1 MEPQEKLTNYPHLKK
16 IASNDYTKPDKR
28 YNQ

>member
-1 MEPQEKLTNYPHLKK
+1 MEPQEKLSNYPHLKK
-16 IASNDYTKPDKR
+16 IASNDYTKPDKK